1 MNNKI
6 LIGVILVIVIVGGLF
21 YFLRKGYQPSQT
33 PSATQTQQ
41 LAAAQPQTEVAADT
55 VTIQNFA
62 FNPDTLTVSV
72 GTKVTWINQD
82 AVTHKI
88 KSDTFN
94 SADLSQGDK
103 FEFTFNTKGTFDY
116 SCSIHPSM
124 TGKIV
129 VE

>member
-6 LIGVILVIVIVGGLF
+6 LIGVVLVVVVVGGII
-21 YFLRKGYQPSQT
+21 YF
-33 PSATQTQQ
+33 TQTQN
-41 LAAAQPQTEVAADT
+41 QPNQQSPSTQQPTTPLQNNVEANSI
-55 VTIQNFA
+55 TIQNFA
-62 FNPDTLTVSV
+62 FNPDTLTIKQ
-72 GTKVTWINQD
+72 GTQVTWTNQD
-82 AVTHKI
+82 STTHKI

-94 SADLSQGDK
+94 SGDLNKGDT
-103 FEFTFNTKGTFDY
+103 FEFTFNTKGSFNY

>member
-6 LIGVILVIVIVGGLF
+6 IAGIVLVLIVVGAWF
-21 YFLRKGYQPSQT
+21 FFMQKQSPSQS
-33 PSATQTQQ
+33 P
-41 LAAAQPQTEVAADT
+41 AAQQPQTKVEANA

-62 FNPDTLTVSV
+62 FNPATLTVKQ
-72 GTKVTWINQD
+72 GTKVTWTNQD
-82 AVTHKI
+82 SVTHKI

-94 SADLSQGDK
+94 SGDLNQGDK
-103 FEFTFNTKGTFDY
+103 FEFTFNTKGSFDY

-124 TGKIV
+124 AGKIV

>member
-6 LIGVILVIVIVGGLF
+6 VIGIVAVIIVIGGIF
-21 YFLRKGYQPSQT
+21 YFTQKQYQPTQQ
-33 PSATQTQQ
+33 PATQ
-41 LAAAQPQTEVAADT
+41 QPQTQIAANA

-62 FNPDTLTVSV
+62 FSPGTLTVTQ
-72 GTKVTWINQD
+72 GTKVTWTNQD
-82 AVTHKI
+82 ATTHKI

-94 SADLSQGDK
+94 SSDLNQGDT
-103 FEFTFNTKGTFDY
+103 FTFTFNTKGTFDY
-116 SCSIHPSM
+116 SCAIHPSM